1 MFCKTKS
8 EIDNYYRNRTL
19 IDFDYVPEELEQKI
33 IDQFNNLNTTVKQ
46 VPLEYFR
53 EHQLNDLMEVFY
65 FRSSSPFKK

>member
-19 IDFDYVPEELEQKI
+19 IDLDYVPEDLEQKI
-33 IDQFNNLNTTVKQ
+33 LDQFNTININDKQ
-46 VPLEYFR
+46 ISLEYFQQN
-53 EHQLNDLMEVFY
+53 QLTDLMEVFY